1 MSRAVKSDIIVNVSG
16 NAVESA
22 GAVMTGHTSYVDES
36 KLAPQYKG
44 STVVSSI
51 DIDWGVSQTYTK
63 TLTGNTVF
71 TFSNLYVGV
80 KSLILT
86 GNFTVGFP
94 VGFGLTIDS
103 QAFDGT
109 KLNLVS
115 VECWDVGGPTGLV
128 HITYGA

>member
-22 GAVMTGHTSYVDES
+22 GAVMSGHTSYVDES

-51 DIDWGVSQTYTK
+51 DVDWSVSQTYTK
-63 TLTGNTVF
+63 TLTGNTTF
-71 TFSNLYVGV
+71 TFSNLYIGV

-94 VGFGLTIDS
+94 VGFNLTTDS

-109 KLNLVS
+109 KINLVS
-115 VECWDVGGPTGLV
+115 VECWDVGSPTGLV
-128 HITYGA
+128 HITYAA